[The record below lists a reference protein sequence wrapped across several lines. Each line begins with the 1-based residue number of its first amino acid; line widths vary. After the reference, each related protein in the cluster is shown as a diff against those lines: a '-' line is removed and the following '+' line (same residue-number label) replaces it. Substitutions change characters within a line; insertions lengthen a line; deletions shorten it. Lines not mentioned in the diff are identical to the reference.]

1 MNFISRLLRFLDD
14 QLFVYFSGNGY
25 LLKNSLPY
33 WDARNNSQFFKKG
46 CSREKTKLQNIQ
58 SLCRH
63 RKIQIIQN
71 NRVKRSQIYFISSN
85 ICLII
90 WDLKTSVFTK
100 MFLEAVVQMCSV
112 KKVKIS
118 QNSQENTCAWVSF
131 SIKLQVSGISSEVTL
146 GSDCLG
152 LSFWRVSFKTIL
164 T

>member
-33 WDARNNSQFFKKG
+33 WDTRNNSQSFKKG

-63 RKIQIIQN
+63 RKMQIIKN

-112 KKVKIS
+112 KKVKIF
-118 QNSQENTCAWVSF
+118 SF